1 MKTRL
6 VGEEL
11 GKCYMREGVNHL
23 ENCGQLRGE
32 SEPYQGGP
40 EPALRGRAGIAC

>member
-1 MKTRL
+1 VGAMMVRL

-23 ENCGQLRGE
+23 ENCGHLRGSCQE
-32 SEPYQGGP
+32 ASI
-40 EPALRGRAGIAC
+40 AARRG